1 LVSWSSTYNF
11 GRSTC
16 TVSKVVQKE
25 EGGEMNP
32 YLTIALG
39 VVALIICVGA
49 TYAWYKKWK
58 KQKGESGDNNGNKK
72 V

>member
-1 LVSWSSTYNF
+1 M
-11 GRSTC
+11 G
-16 TVSKVVQKE
+16 
-25 EGGEMNP
+25 NP
-32 YLTIALG
+32 YVAIALG

-58 KQKGESGDNNGNKK
+58 KQKGGPDAGDSNKK